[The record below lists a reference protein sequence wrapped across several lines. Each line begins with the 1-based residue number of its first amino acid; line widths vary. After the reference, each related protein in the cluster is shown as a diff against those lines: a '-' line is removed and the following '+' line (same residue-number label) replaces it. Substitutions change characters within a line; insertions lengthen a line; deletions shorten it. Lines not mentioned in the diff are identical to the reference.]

1 MHRLAAVAC
10 VPAQR
15 HQAAHKRTKSDV
27 EFPIAIAHEFRGG
40 NVKVFTC
47 QTAFPAI
54 AASPA
59 RNVPAS
65 SKVSRIAVNAGV
77 FFLDSE
83 HKRMITG
90 SLRPSRRS
98 GDQAHK
104 VDCSP
109 HCAMKG
115 RKGSYAPALHG
126 VHVLSD
132 AALIEAVQKAP
143 GPQSASVR
151 FAAHCVVVP
160 PALHEP
166 LAPCPTVA
174 HRAQT
179 LLAVAELLFFK

>member
-1 MHRLAAVAC
+1 MITCAQACCSRVRPSTAASSC
-10 VPAQR
+10 TQ
-15 HQAAHKRTKSDV
+15 AHKV
-27 EFPIAIAHEFRGG
+27 GCFPIAIAHEFRGG

-65 SKVSRIAVNAGV
+65 SKVSRIAVDAGV

-104 VDCSP
+104 VDYS
-109 HCAMKG
+109 
-115 RKGSYAPALHG
+115 PALRNKG
-126 VHVLSD
+126 AQRIVRAG
-132 AALIEAVQKAP
+132 AAWRARVVRRRAHRSRPEGAGTAVRLGPFRRTLCCCAP
-143 GPQSASVR
+143 GTPRA
-151 FAAHCVVVP
+151 CVISRVNP
-160 PALHEP
+160 PRP
-166 LAPCPTVA
+166 RV
-174 HRAQT
+174 
-179 LLAVAELLFFK
+179 